1 MKGCRYP
8 CPVKKGEG
16 NREGDKRVRGKVMG
30 LDEENSTNELM
41 GKLSLLNIVS
51 EYNSRM

>member
-1 MKGCRYP
+1 
-8 CPVKKGEG
+8 
-16 NREGDKRVRGKVMG
+16 MG

-51 EYNSRM
+51 EYNSRMWDYTIQYDWNWS